1 MRMQLCSSFHL
12 PSYLLNFSPSSYVR
26 RYHKEL
32 EMQNRIED
40 DLREAILFHG
50 HLCPGLAL
58 GFRVAKAALRE
69 LKADRPRDEELA
81 AIVEN
86 DSCAADAVQSV
97 TGCTFGKGNLIF
109 NDYGKHVYTFFN
121 RRTGQGIR
129 ISEDY
134 RGFEGDQ
141 RYPELKKKQEAG
153 EDVSREMTEYKM
165 DKAAAILR
173 ADEKEIMTIVPVVS
187 QPPHEARIH
196 GSARCSLCGEK
207 FMESRGRVKNGKIVC
222 IPCFEKE

>member
-1 MRMQLCSSFHL
+1 MLD
-12 PSYLLNFSPSSYVR
+12 NF
-26 RYHKEL
+26 
-32 EMQNRIED
+32 D
-40 DLREAILFHG
+40 ADLRDTVQFHG

-69 LKADRPRDEELA
+69 LKAERPRDEELV

-86 DSCAADAVQSV
+86 DSCAADAVQYI
-97 TGCTFGKGNLIF
+97 TGCTFGKGNFIF
-109 NDYGKHVYTFFN
+109 RDYGKHVYTFFN
-121 RRTGQGIR
+121 RRTGQGMR

-134 RGFEGDQ
+134 RGFEDDQ
-141 RYPELKKKQEAG
+141 RFPELKKRQEAG
-153 EDVSREMTEYKM
+153 EDVSRAMMEYKM

-173 ADEKEIMTIVPVVS
+173 ADEKEILTIEQLS
-187 QPPHEARIH
+187 AQPPREAKIR

-207 FMESRGRVKNGKIVC
+207 FMESRGRVKSGKIVC